1 MFKTDGVVVLFK
13 PNIDKLNRNISTYL
27 DGLNKLFIIDNTPN
41 ADLSKT
47 FKDKRI
53 KYIPLKDNKGIAYAL
68 NIGAK
73 ESINDG
79 ADWILTMDQDSS
91 FIGDGFYELKKFV
104 EKFSKD
110 EYIGKICDTKFESI
124 GIVSALQVIEQNA
137 GDYLIGVTKPDV
149 VMASGNLVNAKA
161 YKKIKGFNE
170 DMFIDCVD
178 FDFCLNMRKHGYQI
192 LQLNFVRLKHYLG
205 NTVKK
210 RFLGLTMYADNHS
223 SMRKYYEVR
232 NRHYLYDMYHD
243 EFPYYCKLELGRTKK
258 ELLKIWLF
266 EKDKMKKTRAMYIGY
281 SDYKKGKVGKGPF

>member
-91 FIGDGFYELKKFV
+91 FIGDGFYELKNFV
-104 EKFSKD
+104 EKFSHKD
-110 EYIGKICDTKFESI
+110 YILAKFVDTKLKYMYCFR
-124 GIVSALQVIEQNA
+124 ALQVN
-137 GDYLIGVTKPDV
+137 
-149 VMASGNLVNAKA
+149 
-161 YKKIKGFNE
+161 
-170 DMFIDCVD
+170 
-178 FDFCLNMRKHGYQI
+178 
-192 LQLNFVRLKHYLG
+192 
-205 NTVKK
+205 
-210 RFLGLTMYADNHS
+210 
-223 SMRKYYEVR
+223 
-232 NRHYLYDMYHD
+232 
-243 EFPYYCKLELGRTKK
+243 
-258 ELLKIWLF
+258 
-266 EKDKMKKTRAMYIGY
+266 
-281 SDYKKGKVGKGPF
+281 